1 MVKSLLFS
9 ACLAFP
15 VALLAQTTYNEVSL
29 PELMKK
35 KQQDPNIVIVD
46 VRTNGEYYDSA
57 TNYKQGNIGRIKGAI
72 HIGLQDLAEKPDA
85 IKQLD
90 AYKDKEVYL
99 ICSHSYRSRVA
110 SNILLKNGF
119 THVNNVRGGMTEW
132 FRRYDEL
139 SPYRN
144 DFYETSDKYVNLS
157 PSQLYKKLNSG
168 EKVLLI
174 GIASVPRFFY
184 DSLTI
189 QLFQYLPAFKN
200 AIYFTASDSIRV
212 LEKIK
217 KEKASSVVLFN
228 MVNNG
233 AAEMTDWLTQQ
244 GISNV
249 SYLVGSENLFYE
261 YARNN
266 NLVPAADKF
275 LVNKSKINFITP
287 PLYCDDITKGK
298 AMQLIDLRVDS
309 FFNKVNNGT
318 KYNFKHL
325 KESVNFPEAKGV
337 DQFMQQFTD
346 KKITYVFISN
356 NGINGIEL
364 ADALTKKGY
373 TINWLIGGL
382 QRYEWYMNNVETYG
396 CMDRLVL

>member
-1 MVKSLLFS
+1 MVKSLLFA

-15 VALLAQTTYNEVSL
+15 VALLAQTTYTEVSL

-46 VRTNGEYYDSA
+46 VRTDGEYYDSA

-168 EKVLLI
+168 EKFLLI
-174 GIASVPRFFY
+174 GIASVPHFFY

-200 AIYFTASDSIRV
+200 VTYFNAGDSMQV

-217 KEKASSVVLFN
+217 KEKPSSVVLFN
-228 MVNNG
+228 TVNNG

-266 NLVPAADKF
+266 KMIPAADKF

-287 PLYCDDITKGK
+287 PVYCEDITKGK
-298 AMQLIDLRVDS
+298 PMQLIDLRIDS
-309 FFNKVNNGT
+309 LFNKVNSGT

-325 KESVNFPEAKGV
+325 KEAINFPEAKGI
-337 DQFMQQFTD
+337 DQFMQQFPD
-346 KKITYVFISN
+346 KRTTYVFISN